1 MTKLIS
7 GRVKKI
13 PSANVSASRYDFIK
27 LSETEPDL
35 GLPAANGYVL
45 SGNVD
50 GRRAWILPTANLSA
64 TSINALADVDT
75 ATVAP
80 ILGYGLIWNGT
91 TWVPNVITVS
101 STELSNVANTVLG
114 IVQSSLVSSF
124 AANSNIANIALTA
137 NIANTVLTLSNFT
150 TANLAEGTNLY
161 FTNARVYANVIGLLN
176 AKANVVDLTTA
187 NVRESTSNLY
197 YTNARAILNVIP
209 AVTQLVITT
218 PVFNYNID
226 QYSGD
231 NPTIY
236 VSAGETI
243 SFVLNQSASHPLNI
257 RVSNGGSNYNTG
269 LTHVAND
276 GTITTDSSA
285 NNKVGGK
292 LFWKI
297 PYSLAGSTYVYQCIN
312 HSSMVGNIVIQ
323 KPVSTVTTTDIAE
336 GNNLYFTNARVYSNV
351 LALLPTLAGD
361 NILIAANGR
370 ISANAAGI
378 TAGLSGSI
386 STLTGNITILGNLSV
401 RDRIATN
408 ILSTNSLIVNGFEIF
423 SNNDILVNKITSN
436 ISILGNITSNSLI
449 TYGNIT
455 ATGTVTANILRTNSL
470 IVNGFEIFS
479 NNDISVNKITSNVS
493 ILGNITANSLI
504 TYGNI
509 IATGTVTA
517 NSFVGTGTGV
527 PTLSS
532 VSNIILSPVGSVIFY
547 NNMIAGTA
555 GNITGTTTIS
565 TNSLVTNSLVVNG
578 FEIFSNNDISVNK
591 ITSNTWV
598 GLYASNVIENGS
610 TTAGNVFFSNT
621 RAVSAF
627 IAGDNITIAANGRIS
642 ANVAGITAINGNLAV
657 NGNINASGSVVANTF
672 IGSGAGTP
680 TLFSTSNIILYP
692 TQSIIFYNNM
702 IAGTAGNI
710 TGTTSIVTS
719 SLTTNSLIVNGYE
732 LFSNNDISVNKI
744 TANIWTGIF
753 TANVTESASN
763 LYFTNARVYANVI
776 GLIGNKANISDL
788 TTANIIEASS
798 NLYFT
803 NARVYS
809 NVLALMPTLA
819 GDNILIEANGRISA
833 TGITSIVTSV
843 VGSLT
848 TANVTEVA
856 SNLYYTNTRSRAA
869 VSGGVGISYDPATGV
884 ISSLQN
890 TSSSSNVTFAE
901 LNVTGNVNFYG
912 NVTTYRSN
920 NLSISD
926 NMIYLNS
933 GSSTSNPD
941 LGFAGN
947 YNDGSYKHT
956 GFFRDATDGV
966 WKVFDSYTPE
976 PDASQFID
984 TAHGSFRL
992 ANVSATAFIGN
1003 VVGTVSSISNFST
1016 TSLSEGTNL
1025 YYTNARVASNVIAL
1039 LPVYNGAILASN
1051 VTTTSLTAN
1060 TINVTA
1066 IYGSATGGSIT
1077 GADLIS
1083 ANNITATN
1091 ITATYIITGSGPGG
1105 SLTGANLLSSN
1116 NVSSLNWIGLYASN
1130 VIESGNTTSGNVFF
1144 SNARA
1149 IGAFVAGSGINIA
1162 ANGQI
1167 SASASSSATSIVGLN
1182 TANVTES
1189 TSNLYFT
1196 NTRAIG
1202 AFVAGSGINIA
1213 ANGQISATISSLTAT
1228 AIVGLNTANVS
1239 ESASNLYY
1247 TNARVYANVVSL
1259 LTNYTGNISAGNI
1272 STGGATGGFITGANL
1287 VSANNFIST
1296 GGIITGANLIIA
1308 NNITTTNI
1316 TTGNLYTGSGSGG
1329 FITGAN
1335 LITSN
1340 NITVTNLT
1348 ATNLNIIGGITDNSG
1363 ILSIA
1368 TTGGTN
1374 ANIELNANGTG
1385 RIGLDGMYWPNTD
1398 GTVGQVLQT
1407 SGTGDLSWATPS
1419 AGGGGGQT
1427 QLSITNSQI
1436 LSGGNQNYT
1445 LSNSAN
1451 SANTVLI
1458 TINGLVQAPITD
1470 YTISG
1475 LTGLVFAANTPA
1487 NATIEVKTFGYSAVD
1502 PNDVILKQLV
1512 RSASYAFS
1520 RIFY

>member
-7 GRVKKI
+7 GRIKKT

-35 GLPAANGYVL
+35 GVPAANGYVL

-75 ATVAP
+75 ATFAP

-91 TWVPNVITVS
+91 NWVPNVITVS

-114 IVQSSLVSSF
+114 IVQSSLV
-124 AANSNIANIALTA
+124 
-137 NIANTVLTLSNFT
+137 ANTVLTLSNFT
-150 TANLAEGTNLY
+150 TANLVEGTNLY

-176 AKANVVDLTTA
+176 AKANVSDLTTA

-197 YTNARAILNVIP
+197 YTNVRAILNIIP
-209 AVTQLVITT
+209 SVTELVFTT

-231 NPTIY
+231 NPAIY

-243 SFVLNQSASHPLNI
+243 SFALNQSGAHPLAI

-269 LTHVAND
+269 LTHVAAD
-276 GTITTDSSA
+276 GTITTGSSA
-285 NNKVGGK
+285 NGKVGGK

-297 PYSLAGSTYVYQCIN
+297 PYSLAGSTYVYQCTN

-323 KPVSTVTTTDIAE
+323 KPVSTITTTDVVEGNNLYFTNARVYSNVISLLNAKANVSDLTTANVAE
-336 GNNLYFTNARVYSNV
+336 LNNLYFTNARVYSNV

-386 STLTGNITILGNLSV
+386 STLTGNISILGNLSV

-408 ILSTNSLIVNGFEIF
+408 ILS
-423 SNNDILVNKITSN
+423 
-436 ISILGNITSNSLI
+436 
-449 TYGNIT
+449 
-455 ATGTVTANILRTNSL
+455 TNSL

-509 IATGTVTA
+509 TATRTVTANSLVTNSLIVNGFEIFSNNDILVNKITSNVSILGNITANSLITYGNITATGTVTA
-517 NSFVGTGTGV
+517 NTFVGTGTGV

-532 VSNIILSPVGSVIFY
+532 SSNIILSPVGSVIFY

-565 TNSLVTNSLVVNG
+565 TNSLVTNSL
-578 FEIFSNNDISVNK
+578 
-591 ITSNTWV
+591 
-598 GLYASNVIENGS
+598 
-610 TTAGNVFFSNT
+610 
-621 RAVSAF
+621 
-627 IAGDNITIAANGRIS
+627 
-642 ANVAGITAINGNLAV
+642 
-657 NGNINASGSVVANTF
+657 
-672 IGSGAGTP
+672 
-680 TLFSTSNIILYP
+680 
-692 TQSIIFYNNM
+692 
-702 IAGTAGNI
+702 
-710 TGTTSIVTS
+710 
-719 SLTTNSLIVNGYE
+719 IVNGYE
-732 LFSNNDISVNKI
+732 LFSNNDITVNKI

-776 GLIGNKANISDL
+776 GLIGNKANVSDL
-788 TTANIIEASS
+788 TTANIIESTS

-809 NVLALMPTLA
+809 NVLTLLPTLA
-819 GDNILIEANGRISA
+819 GDNIIIEANGRISA

-843 VGSLT
+843 VGALT

-869 VSGGVGISYDPATGV
+869 ISAGAGILYDPATGV
-884 ISSLQN
+884 IASLQN
-890 TSSSSNVTFAE
+890 TSSASNVTFAE

-912 NVTTYRSN
+912 NVTTHSSN

-984 TAHGSFRL
+984 TGHGSFRL
-992 ANVSATAFIGN
+992 ANLSATAFIGN
-1003 VVGTVSSISNFST
+1003 VVGTVSSIGNFST

-1051 VTTTSLTAN
+1051 VTTTNLTAN

-1091 ITATYIITGSGPGG
+1091 ITASYIVTGSGPGG

-1130 VIESGNTTSGNVFF
+1130 VIENGNTTSGNVFF
-1144 SNARA
+1144 SNAKAIGAFVAGSGINIAANGQISASASSSATSIVGLNTANVSESASNLYFTNTRA

-1182 TANVTES
+1182 TANV
-1189 TSNLYFT
+1189 
-1196 NTRAIG
+1196 
-1202 AFVAGSGINIA
+1202 
-1213 ANGQISATISSLTAT
+1213 
-1228 AIVGLNTANVS
+1228 S

-1247 TNARVYANVVSL
+1247 TNVRVYANVVSL
-1259 LTNYTGNISAGNI
+1259 LTTYTGNISAGNI

-1287 VSANNFIST
+1287 ISANNFVST
-1296 GGIITGANLIIA
+1296 GGTITGANLISA
-1308 NNITTTNI
+1308 NTIITTNI
-1316 TTGNLYTGSGSGG
+1316 TTGNLYTGTGSGG

-1374 ANIELNANGTG
+1374 ANIELTADGTG
-1385 RIGLDGMYWPNTD
+1385 RIGLDGMYWPNAD

>member
-35 GLPAANGYVL
+35 GVPAANGYVL

-50 GRRAWILPTANLSA
+50 GRRAWVLPTADLSA

-187 NVRESTSNLY
+187 NVIESASNLY

-269 LTHVAND
+269 LTHVADD

-297 PYSLAGSTYVYQCIN
+297 PYSLAGSTYVYQCTN

-323 KPVSTVTTTDIAE
+323 KPVSTVTTTDVVE

-370 ISANAAGI
+370 ISANAAGLS
-378 TAGLSGSI
+378 AGLSGSI
-386 STLTGNITILGNLSV
+386 STLTGNISILGNLSV

-423 SNNDILVNKITSN
+423 SNNDI
-436 ISILGNITSNSLI
+436 SI
-449 TYGNIT
+449 
-455 ATGTVTANILRTNSL
+455 
-470 IVNGFEIFS
+470 
-479 NNDISVNKITSNVS
+479 NKITSNVS

-509 IATGTVTA
+509 TATGTVTA

-532 VSNIILSPVGSVIFY
+532 SSNIILSPVGSVIFY

-555 GNITGTTTIS
+555 GNII
-565 TNSLVTNSLVVNG
+565 
-578 FEIFSNNDISVNK
+578 
-591 ITSNTWV
+591 
-598 GLYASNVIENGS
+598 
-610 TTAGNVFFSNT
+610 
-621 RAVSAF
+621 
-627 IAGDNITIAANGRIS
+627 
-642 ANVAGITAINGNLAV
+642 
-657 NGNINASGSVVANTF
+657 
-672 IGSGAGTP
+672 
-680 TLFSTSNIILYP
+680 
-692 TQSIIFYNNM
+692 
-702 IAGTAGNI
+702 
-710 TGTTSIVTS
+710 GTTSITTN
-719 SLTTNSLIVNGYE
+719 SLSTNSLIVNGYE

-753 TANVTESASN
+753 TANVIESASN

-788 TTANIIEASS
+788 TTANVVEVSS

-809 NVLALMPTLA
+809 NVLTLLPTLA

-833 TGITSIVTSV
+833 SGITSIVTSV

-869 VSGGVGISYDPATGV
+869 ISAGAGILYDPATGV
-884 ISSLQN
+884 IASLQN
-890 TSSSSNVTFAE
+890 TSSASNVTFAQ

-912 NVTTYRSN
+912 NVTTHGSN

-984 TAHGSFRL
+984 TTHGSFRL

-1091 ITATYIITGSGPGG
+1091 ITASYIVTGSGPGG

-1116 NVSSLNWIGLYASN
+1116 NISSLNWIGLYASN

-1182 TANVTES
+1182 TANVSES
-1189 TSNLYFT
+1189 ASNLYFT

-1287 VSANNFIST
+1287 ISANNFIST
-1296 GGIITGANLIIA
+1296 GGFIGANLISA

-1374 ANIELNANGTG
+1374 ANIELTADGTG
-1385 RIGLDGMYWPNTD
+1385 RIGLDGMYWPNAD

-1451 SANTVLI
+1451 SANTVLV

>member
-1 MTKLIS
+1 
-7 GRVKKI
+7 
-13 PSANVSASRYDFIK
+13 
-27 LSETEPDL
+27 
-35 GLPAANGYVL
+35 
-45 SGNVD
+45 
-50 GRRAWILPTANLSA
+50 
-64 TSINALADVDT
+64 
-75 ATVAP
+75 
-80 ILGYGLIWNGT
+80 
-91 TWVPNVITVS
+91 
-101 STELSNVANTVLG
+101 
-114 IVQSSLVSSF
+114 
-124 AANSNIANIALTA
+124 
-137 NIANTVLTLSNFT
+137 
-150 TANLAEGTNLY
+150 
-161 FTNARVYANVIGLLN
+161 
-176 AKANVVDLTTA
+176 
-187 NVRESTSNLY
+187 
-197 YTNARAILNVIP
+197 
-209 AVTQLVITT
+209 
-218 PVFNYNID
+218 
-226 QYSGD
+226 
-231 NPTIY
+231 
-236 VSAGETI
+236 
-243 SFVLNQSASHPLNI
+243 
-257 RVSNGGSNYNTG
+257 
-269 LTHVAND
+269 
-276 GTITTDSSA
+276 
-285 NNKVGGK
+285 
-292 LFWKI
+292 
-297 PYSLAGSTYVYQCIN
+297 
-312 HSSMVGNIVIQ
+312 
-323 KPVSTVTTTDIAE
+323 
-336 GNNLYFTNARVYSNV
+336 
-351 LALLPTLAGD
+351 
-361 NILIAANGR
+361 
-370 ISANAAGI
+370 
-378 TAGLSGSI
+378 
-386 STLTGNITILGNLSV
+386 
-401 RDRIATN
+401 
-408 ILSTNSLIVNGFEIF
+408 
-423 SNNDILVNKITSN
+423 
-436 ISILGNITSNSLI
+436 
-449 TYGNIT
+449 
-455 ATGTVTANILRTNSL
+455 
-470 IVNGFEIFS
+470 
-479 NNDISVNKITSNVS
+479 
-493 ILGNITANSLI
+493 
-504 TYGNI
+504 
-509 IATGTVTA
+509 
-517 NSFVGTGTGV
+517 
-527 PTLSS
+527 
-532 VSNIILSPVGSVIFY
+532 
-547 NNMIAGTA
+547 MIAGTA

>member
-1 MTKLIS
+1 MVGNIVIQK
-7 GRVKKI
+7 
-13 PSANVSASRYDFIK
+13 PVSTITTTDVV
-27 LSETEPDL
+27 E
-35 GLPAANGYVL
+35 
-45 SGNVD
+45 GN
-50 GRRAWILPTANLSA
+50 
-64 TSINALADVDT
+64 
-75 ATVAP
+75 
-80 ILGYGLIWNGT
+80 
-91 TWVPNVITVS
+91 
-101 STELSNVANTVLG
+101 
-114 IVQSSLVSSF
+114 
-124 AANSNIANIALTA
+124 
-137 NIANTVLTLSNFT
+137 
-150 TANLAEGTNLY
+150 NLY

-187 NVRESTSNLY
+187 NVAE
-197 YTNARAILNVIP
+197 
-209 AVTQLVITT
+209 
-218 PVFNYNID
+218 
-226 QYSGD
+226 
-231 NPTIY
+231 
-236 VSAGETI
+236 
-243 SFVLNQSASHPLNI
+243 
-257 RVSNGGSNYNTG
+257 
-269 LTHVAND
+269 LT
-276 GTITTDSSA
+276 
-285 NNKVGGK
+285 
-292 LFWKI
+292 
-297 PYSLAGSTYVYQCIN
+297 
-312 HSSMVGNIVIQ
+312 
-323 KPVSTVTTTDIAE
+323 
-336 GNNLYFTNARVYSNV
+336 NLYFTNARVYSNV

-361 NILIAANGR
+361 NITIAANGR

-378 TAGLSGSI
+378 TAGISGSI
-386 STLTGNITILGNLSV
+386 STLTGNISILGNLSV

-408 ILSTNSLIVNGFEIF
+408 ILS
-423 SNNDILVNKITSN
+423 
-436 ISILGNITSNSLI
+436 
-449 TYGNIT
+449 
-455 ATGTVTANILRTNSL
+455 TNSL

-509 IATGTVTA
+509 TATGTVTA
-517 NSFVGTGTGV
+517 NTFVGTGTGV

-532 VSNIILSPVGSVIFY
+532 SSNIILSPVGSVIFY

-565 TNSLVTNSLVVNG
+565 TNSLVTNSL
-578 FEIFSNNDISVNK
+578 
-591 ITSNTWV
+591 
-598 GLYASNVIENGS
+598 
-610 TTAGNVFFSNT
+610 
-621 RAVSAF
+621 
-627 IAGDNITIAANGRIS
+627 
-642 ANVAGITAINGNLAV
+642 
-657 NGNINASGSVVANTF
+657 
-672 IGSGAGTP
+672 
-680 TLFSTSNIILYP
+680 
-692 TQSIIFYNNM
+692 
-702 IAGTAGNI
+702 
-710 TGTTSIVTS
+710 
-719 SLTTNSLIVNGYE
+719 IVNGYE
-732 LFSNNDISVNKI
+732 LFSNNDITVNKI

-776 GLIGNKANISDL
+776 GLFDVKANVSDL
-788 TTANIIEASS
+788 TTANVTESASNLYFTNARVYANVIGLFDVKANVSDLTTANVTESTS

-809 NVLALMPTLA
+809 NVLTLLPTLA
-819 GDNILIEANGRISA
+819 GDNIIIVANGRISA
-833 TGITSIVTSV
+833 SGITSIVTSV
-843 VGSLT
+843 VGALT

-869 VSGGVGISYDPATGV
+869 LTAGPGILYDSATGV

-890 TSSSSNVTFAE
+890 TSSASNVTFAE

-912 NVTTYRSN
+912 NVTTHSSN

-984 TAHGSFRL
+984 TGHGSFRL
-992 ANVSATAFIGN
+992 ANLSATAFIGN
-1003 VVGTVSSISNFST
+1003 VVGTVSSIGNFST

-1051 VTTTSLTAN
+1051 VTTTNLTAN

-1091 ITATYIITGSGPGG
+1091 ITASYIVTGSGPGG

-1116 NVSSLNWIGLYASN
+1116 NISSLNWIGLYASN
-1130 VIESGNTTSGNVFF
+1130 VIENGSTTSGNVFF

-1213 ANGQISATISSLTAT
+1213 ANGQISASASSSAT
-1228 AIVGLNTANVS
+1228 SIVGLNTANVS

-1247 TNARVYANVVSL
+1247 TNVRVYANVVSL
-1259 LTNYTGNISAGNI
+1259 LTTYTGNISAGNI

-1287 VSANNFIST
+1287 IS
-1296 GGIITGANLIIA
+1296 A
-1308 NNITTTNI
+1308 NNITATNI
-1316 TTGNLYTGSGSGG
+1316 TTANLYTGTGSGG

-1374 ANIELNANGTG
+1374 ANIELTADGTG
-1385 RIGLDGMYWPNTD
+1385 RIGLDGMYWPNAD

-1451 SANTVLI
+1451 SANTVLV